1 MPAIKKQTLRK
12 KRTTKKPRYES
23 AWPEDDGIKINVYGK
38 AKTGKTTL
46 WATFPKPILA
56 IICSGGKK
64 PGELRSIDTP
74 EYRKTITPKILRE
87 ASELLGLLSL
97 AGDYKTVVL
106 DHASSLQDHILRDI
120 LDLSELPT
128 QKSWGM
134 ATRQQYGECS
144 LRMKESFRAILNLS
158 CNVVIVAQER
168 EFNTEGDNEDL
179 LMPFVASALSPSVV
193 GWLNPAVD
201 YICQT
206 FIRGKTK
213 RVETKI
219 GKKTVTRLKKVS
231 GVEYCLR
238 TGPHEVYTTGFRIPK
253 GFELPDVIVDPT
265 FDKINKLIK
274 QGG

>member
-1 MPAIKKQTLRK
+1 MPTVRKQTPRK
-12 KRTTKKPRYES
+12 KRTVRKPKYES
-23 AWPEDDGIKINVYGK
+23 AWPEGGEIKINVYGK

-56 IICSGGKK
+56 IVCSGGKK
-64 PGELRSIDTP
+64 PGELRSIDIP
-74 EYRKTITPKILRE
+74 EYRKTVDPKILRE
-87 ASELLGLLSL
+87 ASELPGLLET

-106 DHASSLQDHILRDI
+106 DHASSLQDHVLRDI
-120 LDLSELPT
+120 LGLSEIPE

-134 ATRQQYGECS
+134 ATRQQYGTCS
-144 LRMKESFRAILNLS
+144 LRMKELLRLLLDLS

-213 RVETKI
+213 RVQTKI
-219 GKKTVTRLKKVS
+219 GKKTVTRLKRVP

-238 TGPHEVYTTGFRIPK
+238 TGPHEIYTTGFRVPK
-253 GFELPDVIVDPT
+253 GTELPDVIVDPT
-265 FDKINKLIK
+265 FDKINSLIK